1 LRSRSAMRD
10 KFVETSKLYV
20 FYLPQLKKKKMK
32 QANSFL
38 QKKKRYSLVI
48 VLVKGLILSFLC
60 YSL

>member
-1 LRSRSAMRD
+1 MRD